1 MGEGVGVR
9 AEEGVDGTPP
19 QSLSHGA
26 LGKGTLGTW
35 RPDWEAASGHRS
47 GSSSLSRGGEPVGEP
62 VLGEVHACQRLNLPG
77 AGKSCGGKAKL
88 RTGPG
93 RSGRPA
99 WYGGLGRRSL

>member
-1 MGEGVGVR
+1 MSDDVGVTPYE
-9 AEEGVDGTPP
+9 AADGTPP

-77 AGKSCGGKAKL
+77 AGKSCGGKAKV

-93 RSGRPA
+93 KSGRP
-99 WYGGLGRRSL
+99 GS